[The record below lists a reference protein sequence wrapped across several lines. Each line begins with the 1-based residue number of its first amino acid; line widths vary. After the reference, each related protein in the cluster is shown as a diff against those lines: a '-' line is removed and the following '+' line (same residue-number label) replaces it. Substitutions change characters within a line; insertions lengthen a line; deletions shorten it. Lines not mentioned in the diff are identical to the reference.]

1 MISQGRRNK
10 SSERS
15 TSRERR
21 HHGVG
26 RVRNGEHLDGRS
38 QILHQQDRKRYRSRS
53 RSEPRSADR
62 RDQDQ
67 TIQRARAEDKDHKRR
82 RHRIQSTLSANSRDQ
97 QKPAR
102 ATRDHLNSRY
112 SAPPDRDRSEDDQQ
126 TTPDAYGSDPLEMLV
141 GPLERPKEKA
151 SATEKPPVQY
161 KGRGAYRPSGAAMDA
176 HFSSD
181 YNPGLDLHP
190 ESELEDEKDDW
201 DMALEALRDR
211 EMFKQKHAERLREAG
226 FDDAEIKKWED
237 SGKRKD
243 VADVKWAARGEAR
256 EWDLGKE
263 DQD

>member
-1 MISQGRRNK
+1 
-10 SSERS
+10 
-15 TSRERR
+15 
-21 HHGVG
+21 
-26 RVRNGEHLDGRS
+26 
-38 QILHQQDRKRYRSRS
+38 
-53 RSEPRSADR
+53 
-62 RDQDQ
+62 
-67 TIQRARAEDKDHKRR
+67 
-82 RHRIQSTLSANSRDQ
+82 
-97 QKPAR
+97 
-102 ATRDHLNSRY
+102 
-112 SAPPDRDRSEDDQQ
+112 
-126 TTPDAYGSDPLEMLV
+126 MLV
-141 GPLERPKEKA
+141 GPFERPKEKA
-151 SATEKPPVQY
+151 SATEKPPVRS

-237 SGKRKD
+237 SGKGKD